1 MKVLLEDIEREKAKT
16 TAAENRISEVEKERR
31 EIAAKVS
38 DLEAKISKL
47 TRDASKMK
55 HDHEKELKDVNDRI
69 LNAVRLLGFKGDR
82 LPGSGHIKF
91 RFFLT
96 YFLLLANELAAHG
109 SDDDDFDFGAGKK

>member
-1 MKVLLEDIEREKAKT
+1 MKVLLEDIEREKTKT
-16 TAAENRISEVEKERR
+16 AAAENRISEVEKERR

-47 TRDASKMK
+47 TRDATKIK

-82 LPGSGHIKF
+82 LPGSVHFK
-91 RFFLT
+91 LC
-96 YFLLLANELAAHG
+96 YFSLIFC
-109 SDDDDFDFGAGKK
+109 S